1 MFSQASVILST
12 GGGHVWQGEHVWH
25 VWLGGM
31 RGKGGMHGKGGMC
44 DKVTCM
50 ARGAWQG
57 GDMCGRRDS
66 HCSG

>member
-1 MFSQASVILST
+1 M
-12 GGGHVWQGEHVWH
+12 WH

-57 GDMCGRRDS
+57 GAIDMCGRRDS